1 MYLNIYK
8 FVINLFII
16 LTGLVCGI
24 ILGYLFIKNNTK
36 YHGPNSNKIRKK
48 VHLYKNKYYK
58 YTPIICVCPI

>member
-16 LTGLVCGI
+16 LAGLVCGI

-36 YHGPNSNKIRKK
+36 YHGPNSNK
-48 VHLYKNKYYK
+48 
-58 YTPIICVCPI
+58 